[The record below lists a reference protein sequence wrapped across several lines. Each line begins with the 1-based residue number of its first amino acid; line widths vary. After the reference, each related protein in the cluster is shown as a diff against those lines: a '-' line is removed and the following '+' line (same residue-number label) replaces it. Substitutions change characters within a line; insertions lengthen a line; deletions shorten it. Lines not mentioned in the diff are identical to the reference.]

1 MKTLIALIIAV
12 GLVGVVCAGDLTPK
26 STEGGVSVI
35 ALAPVEAAE
44 LAVVG
49 GQVQLTAAALS
60 TNTLASP
67 VAAGVECTIIN
78 VGANA
83 VTITETG
90 IEGAG
95 AMTLGQYDS
104 LSLTAISTALWVET
118 GRSNN

>member
-1 MKTLIALIIAV
+1 MKKLLVALALVAVVNIALA
-12 GLVGVVCAGDLTPK
+12 ADYTPQT
-26 STEGGVSVI
+26 TEGGVSVI
-35 ALAPVEAAE
+35 ALTPTAAAE
-44 LAVVG
+44 LAIVG
-49 GQVQLTAAALS
+49 GQAQLTAAAAS

-67 VAAGVECTIIN
+67 AAIGVEVTIVN

-95 AMTLGQYDS
+95 AMTLGQYDVLRLVS
-104 LSLTAISTALWVET
+104 IDTSTWVET

>member
-1 MKTLIALIIAV
+1 MKTFIALLVAV
-12 GLVGVVCAGDLTPK
+12 GLVGVVCAGDYTPK

-35 ALAPVEAAE
+35 ALTPTAAAE

-49 GQVQLTAAALS
+49 GQVQLTAAAAS
-60 TNTLASP
+60 TNTIASP

-78 VGANA
+78 VGVNA

-95 AMTLGQYDS
+95 AMTLGQYD
-104 LSLTAISTALWVET
+104 ALKLVSIDADTWVET